1 MRAKLGT
8 YCVAILL
15 ALASP
20 SCSYNIGLKAP
31 SGYSEIAVEV
41 FANNTREPDL
51 ERALQGALSKEVR
64 DRLPLS
70 LVAPG
75 QSELVIEGQV
85 IDFSRVR
92 GIRNPANQ
100 IMESGVQISVEA
112 WVMRRSI
119 GERISE
125 KTKAQA
131 TVGYAIGDSSGE
143 RAARERAL
151 RQISEIL
158 TVELF
163 TQSWSQ

>member
-1 MRAKLGT
+1 MRAAFGTLG
-8 YCVAILL
+8 AALLL
-15 ALASP
+15 ALPSP
-20 SCSYNIGLKAP
+20 SCSYNIGLTAP

-51 ERALQGALSKEVR
+51 ERALQNALTREVR
-64 DRLPLS
+64 DRLPLA

-75 QSELVIEGQV
+75 QSELVIEGQLV
-85 IDFSRVR
+85 DFSRVR
-92 GIRNPANQ
+92 GIRDPQNR
-100 IMESGVQISVEA
+100 IMESGVLISVEA
-112 WVMRRSI
+112 WVIRRST
-119 GERISE
+119 GVRLSN

-158 TVELF
+158 TVDLF
-163 TQSWSQ
+163 TQEWSK